1 MNKAI
6 LVKFYSI
13 LQIDSLIVQTNQRP
27 AHYELDQSNTSK
39 LSQTDTRQI
48 HNTDKTD
55 TDNDQTNQHSE
66 ITDEYNIILLCE
78 SYSYG
83 TDGTYMQNIFYI
95 KMVFFYGLCST
106 HWQVLKFH
114 IVRLSL
120 S

>member
-55 TDNDQTNQHSE
+55 KDKDQTNQHSE
-66 ITDEYNIILLCE
+66 MTDEYNLILLCE

-95 KMVFFYGLCST
+95 KMVFFMAFSPLT
-106 HWQVLKFH
+106 DKF
-114 IVRLSL
+114 SNFT
-120 S
+120 